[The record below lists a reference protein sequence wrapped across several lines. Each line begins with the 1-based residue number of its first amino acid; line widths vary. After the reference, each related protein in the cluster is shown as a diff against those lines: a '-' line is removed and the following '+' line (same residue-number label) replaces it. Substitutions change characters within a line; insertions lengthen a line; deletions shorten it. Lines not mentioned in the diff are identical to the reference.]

1 MDRLKFLV
9 VALFIGSALSFGQA
23 ASQTPTRPPNMMDTL
38 NQEAGAGDA
47 DGIHAYSKHLIQ
59 MLPGVRGAGAAYADA
74 LTDRLAG
81 AEIMARHGKRKLISE
96 IEIAEAFNDLM
107 RQTGAPASLK
117 ADLNSVELARRGWE
131 KELPALI
138 SREKNGTYCYPGE
151 AIWVL
156 TIMIANIEAH
166 YPTFPP
172 GESRMVSG
180 YRPPVELH
188 LQQYFSSHSPNEAA
202 HVMDRLATRLR
213 F

>member
-1 MDRLKFLV
+1 
-9 VALFIGSALSFGQA
+9 
-23 ASQTPTRPPNMMDTL
+23 
-38 NQEAGAGDA
+38 
-47 DGIHAYSKHLIQ
+47 
-59 MLPGVRGAGAAYADA
+59 
-74 LTDRLAG
+74 
-81 AEIMARHGKRKLISE
+81 
-96 IEIAEAFNDLM
+96 M